1 MKIATCA
8 VALFVL
14 VFIPVRVHAEGTLA
28 AARELYASAAYDDAL
43 EMLNGL
49 VPAAKAPDERQS
61 IDLYRTLCLVALG
74 RNSDAD
80 RAIEAMIMRDPLYR
94 ASMDDLSPR
103 LRAAFGDVRKRLLPV
118 IIQKQY
124 ADSKAAFEKKDFELA
139 AAGFEGVLKGIAD
152 PDISALATVPPLSD
166 LRTLATGFKDLAA
179 KSILPPAPP
188 PVAPPPVAPVRAPLK
203 AMYSADDAGVVGPV
217 AIEQKVPRFPNAV
230 AKQTT
235 GMVELVIDE
244 TGMVRSEMMR
254 IPINPAFDQQVLTAA
269 SKWRYQPATMDGT
282 PVKFLKRLS
291 ITVSPT
297 PP

>member
-1 MKIATCA
+1 MKITTCA
-8 VALFVL
+8 VALLVL
-14 VFIPVRVHAEGTLA
+14 VVIPVRVHAEGTLA

-49 VPAAKAPDERQS
+49 MPAAKAPDERQS

-80 RAIEAMIMRDPLYR
+80 RAIESMIMRDPLYR
-94 ASMDDLSPR
+94 ASIDDLSPR
-103 LRAAFGDVRKRLLPV
+103 LRAAFGDVRKRLLPA

-139 AAGFEGVLKGIAD
+139 AAGFEGVLNGIAD
-152 PDISALATVPPLSD
+152 PDISALANVPPLSD
-166 LRTLATGFKDLAA
+166 LRTLATGFKDLSA

-188 PVAPPPVAPVRAPLK
+188 PAPVAPVRAPLK
-203 AMYSADDAGVVGPV
+203 TMYSAEDAGVVGPL
-217 AIEQKVPRFPNAV
+217 AIQQKVPRYPAAV
-230 AKQTT
+230 MKPTT

-244 TGMVRSEMMR
+244 TGAVQSEMMR
-254 IPINPAFDQQVLTAA
+254 IPISPAFDQLVLAAA
-269 SKWRYQPATMDGT
+269 SKWRYQPATMNGV

>member
-1 MKIATCA
+1 MKLTTCA

-14 VFIPVRVHAEGTLA
+14 VVIPVRVHAEGTLA

-49 VPAAKAPDERQS
+49 MPAAKAPDERQS

-94 ASMDDLSPR
+94 ASIDDLSPR
-103 LRAAFGDVRKRLLPV
+103 LRAAFGDVRKRLLPA

-124 ADSKAAFEKKDFELA
+124 ADSKAAFEKKDFEIA
-139 AAGFEGVLKGIAD
+139 AAGFDGVLKGIAD

-166 LRTLATGFKDLAA
+166 LRTLATGFKDLSA

-188 PVAPPPVAPVRAPLK
+188 PTAPVAPVRAPLK
-203 AMYSADDAGVVGPV
+203 AMYSADDAGVVGPL
-217 AIEQKVPRFPNAV
+217 AIQQKVPRYPSAV
-230 AKQTT
+230 MKQTS

-244 TGMVRSEMMR
+244 TGAVQSEMMR
-254 IPINPAFDQQVLTAA
+254 IPINPAFDQQVLAAA
-269 SKWRYQPATMDGT
+269 SKWRYQPATMNGV

-297 PP
+297 LP

>member
-1 MKIATCA
+1 MKITTCA

-14 VFIPVRVHAEGTLA
+14 VVIPVRVHAEGTLA

-49 VPAAKAPDERQS
+49 MPAAKAPDERQS

-94 ASMDDLSPR
+94 ASIDDLSPR
-103 LRAAFGDVRKRLLPV
+103 LRAAFGDVRKRLLPA

-124 ADSKAAFEKKDFELA
+124 ADSKAAFDKKDFELA

-152 PDISALATVPPLSD
+152 PDISALATVPPLAD
-166 LRTLATGFKDLAA
+166 LRTLATGFKDLSAT
-179 KSILPPAPP
+179 SILPPAPP
-188 PVAPPPVAPVRAPLK
+188 PAPVAPVRAPLK
-203 AMYSADDAGVVGPV
+203 AMYSADDAGVVLPV
-217 AIEQKVPRFPNAV
+217 AIQQKVPRYPAAV
-230 AKQTT
+230 LKQTT

-244 TGMVRSEMMR
+244 TGAVQSEMMR
-254 IPINPAFDQQVLTAA
+254 IPISPAFDQQVLAAA
-269 SKWRYQPATMDGT
+269 SKWRYQPATMNGV

>member
-1 MKIATCA
+1 MKTTTCA
-8 VALFVL
+8 VALVVL
-14 VFIPVRVHAEGTLA
+14 IFIPVRVHAEGTLA

-49 VPAAKAPDERQS
+49 MPAAKAPDERQS

-94 ASMDDLSPR
+94 ASIDDLSPR

-179 KSILPPAPP
+179 KSILPPPAPP
-188 PVAPPPVAPVRAPLK
+188 PAPVAPVRAPLR
-203 AMYSADDAGVVGPV
+203 ALYSADDAGVVGPV
-217 AIEQKVPRFPNAV
+217 AIQQKVPRFPTAV
-230 AKQTT
+230 VKQTT

-244 TGMVRSEMMR
+244 TGAVQSEMMR
-254 IPINPAFDQQVLTAA
+254 IPITPAFDQQVLTAA
-269 SKWRYQPATMDGT
+269 SKWRYQPATMDGV

>member
-1 MKIATCA
+1 MRITTCA

-14 VFIPVRVHAEGTLA
+14 VVIPVRVHAEGTLA

-49 VPAAKAPDERQS
+49 MPAAKAPDERQS

-80 RAIEAMIMRDPLYR
+80 RAIETMIMRDPLYR
-94 ASMDDLSPR
+94 ASVDDLSPR
-103 LRAAFGDVRKRLLPV
+103 LRSAFGDVRKRLLPA

-152 PDISALATVPPLSD
+152 PDIAALANVPPLSD
-166 LRTLATGFKDLAA
+166 LRTLATGFKDLSA
-179 KSILPPAPP
+179 KSLAPPAPP
-188 PVAPPPVAPVRAPLK
+188 PAPAVPVRAPVRA
-203 AMYSADDAGVVGPV
+203 MYTADDPGVVGPV
-217 AIEQKVPRFPNAV
+217 AIQQKVPRYPVAV
-230 AKQTT
+230 LKPIA
-235 GMVELVIDE
+235 GMIELVIDE
-244 TGMVRSEMMR
+244 TGAVQSEMMR
-254 IPINPAFDQQVLTAA
+254 VPIDPMFDKMVLGAA
-269 SKWRYQPATMDGT
+269 TKWKYQPAMMDGM
-282 PVKFLKRLS
+282 PVKFMKRLS

-297 PP
+297 GP

>member
-1 MKIATCA
+1 MKITTCA

-14 VFIPVRVHAEGTLA
+14 VVIPVRVHAEGTLA

-49 VPAAKAPDERQS
+49 MPAAKAPDERQS

-94 ASMDDLSPR
+94 ASIDDLSPR
-103 LRAAFGDVRKRLLPV
+103 LRAAFGEVRKRLLPA

-124 ADSKAAFEKKDFELA
+124 ADSKAAFDKKDFELA

-166 LRTLATGFKDLAA
+166 LRTLATGFKDLSAT
-179 KSILPPAPP
+179 SILPPAPP
-188 PVAPPPVAPVRAPLK
+188 PAPVAPVRAPLK
-203 AMYSADDAGVVGPV
+203 AMYSADDAGVVGPL
-217 AIEQKVPRFPNAV
+217 AIQQKVPRYPAAV
-230 AKQTT
+230 MKPTT
-235 GMVELVIDE
+235 GMVELVINE
-244 TGMVRSEMMR
+244 TGAVQSEMMR
-254 IPINPAFDQQVLTAA
+254 IPISPAFDQLVLTAA
-269 SKWRYQPATMDGT
+269 SKWRYQPATMDGV

>member
-1 MKIATCA
+1 MKITTCA

-14 VFIPVRVHAEGTLA
+14 VVIPVRVHAEATLA

-49 VPAAKAPDERQS
+49 MPAAKAPDERQS

-80 RAIEAMIMRDPLYR
+80 RAIETMIMRDPLYR
-94 ASMDDLSPR
+94 ASIDDLSPR
-103 LRAAFGDVRKRLLPV
+103 LRAAFGDVRKRLLPA

-139 AAGFEGVLKGIAD
+139 ATGFEGVLKGIAD

-166 LRTLATGFKDLAA
+166 LRTLAIGFKDLSA
-179 KSILPPAPP
+179 KSIVPPAPP
-188 PVAPPPVAPVRAPLK
+188 PPAVVPVRAPALK
-203 AMYSADDAGVVGPV
+203 ALYSADDPGVVGPV
-217 AIEQKVPRFPNAV
+217 AIVQKVPRYPAAV
-230 AKQTT
+230 MKQTT

-244 TGMVRSEMMR
+244 SGAVQSEMMR
-254 IPINPAFDQQVLTAA
+254 IPISPAFDQQVLAA
-269 SKWRYQPATMDGT
+269 SWKWRYQPATVDGV